1 MHSSFYVCTIILSG
15 YPDDHIYYR
24 GEDMA
29 SGKKHQKLSTKFALT
44 CVLPASLLLVAV
56 CIVSLMLTSKN
67 LLHSIKKSMESQGN
81 SRITTLTETLT
92 ESVNH
97 AGFPSR
103 VSDVQRLLRNEKD
116 NEIEDIL
123 FQITTRS
130 SCFESVS
137 LYDFTDN
144 TVYSATSKST
154 FSHPPVWYDEE
165 KFTKTDGYYITQNIM
180 HNADLT
186 LIYYVYP
193 FKSAKSEVNDRCFV
207 AAVRNELVIRQLRLA
222 NEITDSKWMIISG
235 DGHIIYHS
243 SKNNPEIFSAIEE
256 KIRTEGS
263 EPYAVHKFNGTLV
276 LIIDRNIPNVDNM
289 RILYVVPVERA
300 LRDSNGSLVIMVV
313 LTVVSISILVFF
325 IGLMTRKMVAEINAI
340 RKSLGGIQEKKF
352 VGVIKNET
360 QDEMGDLVDDFN
372 KVINLLTYQ
381 AEHDE
386 NTGFYNSRAFAKKA
400 RKIVTEDSGS
410 GRYAVIRSDID
421 NFSFINDIFD
431 WSVGNSILLKISK
444 IIKDVFKDAPLH
456 GYLGNDIFVVLYR
469 YDDEDTMYTNIKMA
483 ADRIRKCDERI
494 QLVPHFGIM
503 DDIRPDTEISVA
515 CDCAGV
521 ALKTIKGNM
530 LREFIT
536 YDEAFKEKH
545 SMQKYVESSKQAAL
559 DNGDFFI
566 QLQPKCDI
574 ETGHVIGAEALVRWK
589 RSDTGEIIP
598 PAKFVPIFEKNGFI
612 ITLDRYVWEETCKVI
627 RRWQEMGYREIPVS
641 VNVSRVHINNPNFV
655 KDLYALV
662 KSYGIKPELLEIEIT
677 ESALLE
683 KGDEELENVMNELKN
698 RGFRLLMDDFASGY
712 SSLISLQKLP
722 FDVIKIDKALID
734 NVDEQ
739 QNKKFVAGAVS
750 FLFDLGKE
758 IVVEGVENDRQ
769 REILMEAGCRIIQG
783 FCFSKPLDI
792 EEFES
797 IAFRDDTANA
807 ESL

>member
-1 MHSSFYVCTIILSG
+1 MHYIFLSG

-67 LLHSIKKSMESQGN
+67 LLHSIKKSMEGQGN
-81 SRITTLTETLT
+81 SRIITLTETLT
-92 ESVNH
+92 ESVSH
-97 AGFPSR
+97 AGFRSR

-116 NEIEDIL
+116 DEIEDIL

-144 TVYSATSKST
+144 TFYTATSKGSFT
-154 FSHPPVWYDEE
+154 HPPVWYDEE
-165 KFTKTDGYYITQNIM
+165 RFTKTDGYYITQNITN
-180 HNADLT
+180 NADLT

-207 AAVRNELVIRQLRLA
+207 AAVRNDIVLRQLKLE
-222 NEITDSKWMIISG
+222 NDLQDSKWMIISG
-235 DGHIIYHS
+235 DGRIIYHS
-243 SKNNPEIFSAIEE
+243 EKNNPEIFSAIEE
-256 KIRTEGS
+256 KIRTEGT
-263 EPYAVHKFNGTLV
+263 EPFAVHKFNGTLI
-276 LIIDRNIPNVDNM
+276 LIIDRNIPKVDNI

-300 LRDSNGSLVIMVV
+300 LRDSNGSLIIMII
-313 LTVVSISILVFF
+313 LTAVSICILVFF
-325 IGLMTRKMVAEINAI
+325 IGLMTKKMVAEINAI

-372 KVINLLTYQ
+372 KVITLLTYQ

-400 RKIVTEDSGS
+400 RKIVTENSES

-431 WSVGNSILLKISK
+431 WSVGNSILLKISE
-444 IIKDVFKDAPLH
+444 IIKDVFKDALLH

-545 SMQKYVESSKQAAL
+545 NMQKYVESNKQAAL

-566 QLQPKCDI
+566 ELQPKCNI
-574 ETGHVIGAEALVRWK
+574 ETGRVIGAEALVRWK

-598 PAKFVPIFEKNGFI
+598 PVKFVPIFEKNGFI

-683 KGDEELENVMNELKN
+683 KGDEELENVMSDLKK

-739 QNKKFVAGAVS
+739 SNRKFVAGAVS

-758 IVVEGVENDRQ
+758 IVVEGVENDEQ
-769 REILMEAGCRIIQG
+769 REILRDAGCRIIQG

-792 EEFES
+792 EEFENV
-797 IAFRDDTANA
+797 AFRD
-807 ESL
+807 ELQ